1 MLAVVRCT
9 AVLPSRPQNVIRYPA
24 MASIATHSI
33 GEGLDFACNLLA
45 DALAATAENAP
56 AAAPEILR
64 TLAQY
69 ISFRYAGE
77 DGLAFEYLDMLAAD
91 LGPAANDQRSLFW
104 SQMKWLSSQLGVA
117 LRSPEA
123 G

>member
-1 MLAVVRCT
+1 
-9 AVLPSRPQNVIRYPA
+9 

-45 DALAATAENAP
+45 DALAAAAESAP
-56 AAAPEILR
+56 TDALALLR

-69 ISFRYAGE
+69 TSFRYAGE
-77 DGLAFEYLDMLAAD
+77 DSLAFEYLNMLATD
-91 LGPAANDQRSLFW
+91 LGPTANVQWSQFW

-117 LRSPEA
+117 LRSPAA